1 MKTVLQY
8 LTEQRDMAWHNR
20 LCYSKT
26 NGMDAPKE
34 GYEKEFAE
42 AVRDCE
48 IVEELIALVQEKET
62 PAEQTS
68 QCEHNASLQGV
79 PLLQL
84 LKNWKE
90 ENMAPLAQIELLTKA
105 FILEER
111 KELRRYCITP
121 LRSL

>member
-1 MKTVLQY
+1 
-8 LTEQRDMAWHNR
+8 
-20 LCYSKT
+20 
-26 NGMDAPKE
+26 MDTPKE

-68 QCEHNASLQGV
+68 QCEHNFSLQGV

-90 ENMAPLAQIELLTKA
+90 ENMAPLVQIELLTKA